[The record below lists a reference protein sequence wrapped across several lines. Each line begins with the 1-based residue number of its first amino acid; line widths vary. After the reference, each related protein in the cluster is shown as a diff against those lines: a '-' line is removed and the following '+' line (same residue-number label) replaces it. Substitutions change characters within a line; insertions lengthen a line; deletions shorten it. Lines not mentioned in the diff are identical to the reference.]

1 MLSGV
6 YSEIA
11 AASLSVSSHD
21 AMLVDD
27 EVIKPGL
34 LLLEN
39 LALETD
45 ECRRKPC
52 TNYLALRSVC
62 PFS

>member
-1 MLSGV
+1 MLSGL
-6 YSEIA
+6 YSDIA

-27 EVIKPGL
+27 EVIKPEL

-39 LALETD
+39 LVRETD
-45 ECRRKPC
+45 ECRCKPG
-52 TNYLALRSVC
+52 TTTL
-62 PFS
+62 P